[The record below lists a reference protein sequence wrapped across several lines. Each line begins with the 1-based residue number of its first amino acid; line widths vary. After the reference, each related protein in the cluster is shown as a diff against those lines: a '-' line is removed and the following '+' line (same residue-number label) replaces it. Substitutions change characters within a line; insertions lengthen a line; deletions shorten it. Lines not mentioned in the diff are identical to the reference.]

1 MRSGFDIL
9 TDEAGNIAFDVY
21 SGDGELTGQRMS
33 YLVAERNGQ
42 TFTWGF
48 NPDGPRALDKAIA
61 DFGQFLDLN
70 GGKEV
75 CDA

>member
-1 MRSGFDIL
+1 MHSSFDIL
-9 TDEAGNIAFDVY
+9 TDGAGNCAFDVLTN
-21 SGDGELTGQRMS
+21 DGELTGERIS

-42 TFTWGF
+42 TFTWAF
-48 NPDGPRALDKAIA
+48 SPDGPRALDKAIA